1 MGITANV
8 LLVED
13 SPEVSLSV
21 REILNGAGHSVDEA
35 TNGKEGLDK
44 ITSGTYD
51 LVVSDIWMPEMDGIA
66 LLKEIRGA
74 GNDVPVVVISG
85 GAPNA
90 PLTYTAPLASTF
102 GANAVIYKPF
112 EKEELLKTID
122 AVMSGETIAPGD
134 SV

>member
-1 MGITANV
+1 MNV

-21 REILNGAGHSVDEA
+21 REILSGAGHAVDDA
-35 TNGKEGLDK
+35 DNGKAALDK
-44 ITSGTYD
+44 LSNNTYD

-66 LLKEIRGA
+66 LLKEIRGE

-122 AVMSGETIAPGD
+122 AVLAGETIAPGQ
-134 SV
+134 SPE

>member
-1 MGITANV
+1 MAKI

-21 REILNGAGHSVDEA
+21 REILKNAGHTVSEAQNGAV
-35 TNGKEGLDK
+35 GLAAIK
-44 ITSGTYD
+44 SGSFD

-66 LLKEIRGA
+66 LLKQLRSS
-74 GNDVPVVVISG
+74 GNNIPVVVISG

-102 GANAVIYKPF
+102 
-112 EKEELLKTID
+112 
-122 AVMSGETIAPGD
+122 
-134 SV
+134 

>member
-1 MGITANV
+1 MNV

-21 REILNGAGHSVDEA
+21 REILAGAGHDVDDVA
-35 TNGKEGLDK
+35 NGKEALAK
-44 ITSGTYD
+44 LASHSYD
-51 LVVSDIWMPEMDGIA
+51 MVVSDIWMPEMDGIS

-122 AVMSGETIAPGD
+122 AVMAGETVAPGEQ
-134 SV
+134 V

>member
-1 MGITANV
+1 MADI

-13 SPEVSLSV
+13 SPEVSLTV
-21 REILNGAGHSVDEA
+21 REILLSAGHTVTA
-35 TNGKEGLDK
+35 AANGKQALASLKGRAV
-44 ITSGTYD
+44 D
-51 LVVSDIWMPEMDGIA
+51 LIVSDIWMPEMDGIA

-74 GNDVPVVVISG
+74 GNKVPVIVISG

-112 EKEELLKTID
+112 EKAELLD
-122 AVMSGETIAPGD
+122 AVTAALAAG
-134 SV
+134 

>member
-1 MGITANV
+1 VGITANV

>member
-1 MGITANV
+1 MNV

-21 REILNGAGHSVDEA
+21 REILTGAGHSVEEA
-35 TNGKEGLDK
+35 TNGKEGLEK
-44 ITSGTYD
+44 LLASSFD

-66 LLKEIRGA
+66 LLKEIRGS
-74 GNDVPVVVISG
+74 GNDLPVVVISG

-122 AVMSGETIAPGD
+122 AVMAGETIAPGEAI
-134 SV
+134 